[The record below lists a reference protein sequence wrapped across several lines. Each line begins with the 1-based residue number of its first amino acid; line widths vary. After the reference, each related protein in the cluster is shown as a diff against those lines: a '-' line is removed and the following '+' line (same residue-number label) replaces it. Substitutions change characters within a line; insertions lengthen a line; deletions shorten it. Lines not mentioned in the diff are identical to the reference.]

1 MVSLPSVASCCAGCP
16 IRSAQPFQ
24 TAQQERG
31 DSFVVPTFL
40 SRILK
45 FLPSAVIAN
54 SVWMSF
60 MFALETLTD
69 STVVTNLLDSL
80 SGLSTLLIVGLFAM
94 HLFAFFVLWIW

>member
-1 MVSLPSVASCCAGCP
+1 
-16 IRSAQPFQ
+16 
-24 TAQQERG
+24 
-31 DSFVVPTFL
+31 
-40 SRILK
+40 
-45 FLPSAVIAN
+45 
-54 SVWMSF
+54 